1 MIHMSQ
7 DGKFVAIGN
16 QYDNGSV
23 KIVDL
28 TSGSI
33 VQTVKPIQNSTVQGA
48 LSPKGEVVA
57 TWGQHYN
64 RGGGKP
70 EDEAVIP
77 RTIQLW
83 DAKEGKEKASLVSDI
98 YQIASVRFSPDG
110 AKVAA
115 GGNGVV
121 QLWDVATGKLER
133 RFAGR
138 AGQGTQ
144 LVFSPDGKV
153 LTAAGQ
159 DGCV

>member
-83 DAKEGKEKASLVSDI
+83 YAKEGKEKTSLVSDI
-98 YQIASVRFSPDG
+98 YQIQSVRFSPDG
-110 AKVAA
+110 SKMAA
-115 GGNGVV
+115 SGNGVI
-121 QLWDVATGKLER
+121 QMWDVVSGKLER
-133 RFAGR
+133 RLAGR
-138 AGQGTQ
+138 KGQGAQ
-144 LVFSPDGKV
+144 LRFSPGGNFIS
-153 LTAAGQ
+153 A
-159 DGCV
+159 